1 MKEVDEKLEK
11 EMTVMQENHDK
22 RVNNLVKETQKNTEE
37 NMSSSI
43 LLTATCFHKKGHF
56 TLRYQFLGRSSKS
69 TPAMASGAVFLITA
83 LASCH
88 GFNLDIKHPIIFQ
101 NDVAGFGQ
109 SVVQFKESRLVVGA
123 PLVRVSA
130 NQTGRLYECKYST
143 RRCLPIPLQIP
154 PEAVNM
160 SLGLSLTADID
171 SSQLLACGPTVHQT
185 CGKDT
190 YMKGFCFMLNSE
202 VQQCKTIPTALQEC
216 PRQEN
221 DIVFLIDGSASIDS
235 HDFQQMKSF
244 VRAVID
250 QFKETNT
257 QFSLMQYSNL
267 FKTHFTFADFQKST
281 DWGKLV
287 DPILQLKG
295 LTYTATAIRKV
306 VTELF
311 QNWNGARNNSTKI
324 LIVIT
329 DGEKYKDKLQ
339 YEDVIPQADQ
349 AGVIRYAIGVGD
361 AFEHVTA
368 REELNIIGS
377 KPASEHV
384 FRVNNFGALKNIQ
397 EQLQEKIFAIEGTQS
412 GSSISFQH
420 EMSQAGFSS
429 ALTSMGPVLG
439 AIGSFDWSGGI
450 FFYPSNQDP
459 IFIKTSKEDMNDAY
473 LGYSAMVAIWN
484 GVQKLVL
491 GAPRYQHT
499 GKIIV
504 FTNVGDIWE
513 QEAEVKGTQVG
524 SYFGATIC
532 PIDVNRDNNTD
543 LILIGAPYY
552 YEQNRGGQVSICPI
566 PQQRAKWNCEVVLRG
581 QQGYPFSRFGAALA
595 VAGDTNG
602 DKLTDVVVGAPGE
615 EENQGAIYLFHG
627 VSGSGVNPSY
637 SQRISGS
644 ILSPTLQ
651 YFGQSLSGGQ
661 DLTQDGLVDVTVGAQ
676 GQVLLL
682 RTCPV
687 LRVEVSVTFTPPEL
701 ARSVFEC
708 WRWEATNQEAGAAI
722 ICLNIYKSTSDQ
734 LGDVQSSVAYDLA
747 LDAGRQSP
755 RAVFDETKNWTLNR
769 FKTLGL
775 GNHCENVKLLLPYC
789 VEDSVTPISLRLN
802 FSLMGQHIPSSEN
815 LRPILDV
822 GSQDLFTYHFPFEKN
837 CGTDH
842 LCEDDLSITFN
853 FSGLQ
858 TLMVGSDLELNV
870 TVTVTNQGEDSYR
883 TMVTFLHPPGLSY
896 RRVSMIQDWHPQQS
910 VRLVCEVAVP
920 EKEALKGTACS
931 LNHPI
936 FQEGAKVTFVA
947 TFHVS
952 PTATLG
958 DKMFMKTKVSSENNT
973 PKSNKTTFQLEVPVK
988 YAVYLVISSKEEST
1002 KYLNFTTSEEK
1013 KSQEVKHRYQVNNLS
1028 KQNLPS
1034 SINFWVPVELN
1045 RMTVWN
1051 VTTVSSSQNIPC
1063 ISERTPPSH
1072 SDFQTQIQTSPVLD
1086 CSIAVCLKIR
1096 CDISSFGVQEELDF
1110 TLKGNLSF
1118 GWVSQTLQKKLLVR
1132 SSAEIIF
1139 NKLVYSQFQGQE
1151 AFLKS
1156 QHSGGTSVAG
1166 AHNSWALQGKTT
1178 HCIPCYLPFLTRI
1191 PVPPFPSIP
1200 SFQLLFPS
1208 PLLFTC

>member
-1 MKEVDEKLEK
+1 
-11 EMTVMQENHDK
+11 
-22 RVNNLVKETQKNTEE
+22 
-37 NMSSSI
+37 
-43 LLTATCFHKKGHF
+43 
-56 TLRYQFLGRSSKS
+56 
-69 TPAMASGAVFLITA
+69 MASGAVFLFTA

-101 NDVAGFGQ
+101 KDVAGFGQ
-109 SVVQFKESRLVVGA
+109 SVVQLKESRFVVGA
-123 PLVRVSA
+123 PLVRISA
-130 NQTGRLYECKYST
+130 NQTGRLYECKYGT
-143 RRCLPIPLQIP
+143 GRCLPIPLQIP
-154 PEAVNM
+154 QEAVNM
-160 SLGLSLTADID
+160 SLGLFLTADTD

-185 CGKDT
+185 CGKNI
-190 YMKGFCFMLNSE
+190 YMKGFCFVLDSKI
-202 VQQCKTIPTALQEC
+202 QQCKTIPTALQEC
-216 PRQEN
+216 PKHEN
-221 DIVFLIDGSASIDS
+221 DIVFLIDGSASIES
-235 HDFQQMKSF
+235 HDFQQMKNF

-267 FKTHFTFADFQKST
+267 LKIHFTFSDFQKST
-281 DWGKLV
+281 NLGKLV

-311 QNWNGARNNSTKI
+311 QSWNGARKNATKI

-339 YEDVIPQADQ
+339 YKDVIPQADQ
-349 AGVIRYAIGVGD
+349 AGIIRYAIGVGD
-361 AFEHVTA
+361 AFEHVSA

-377 KPASEHV
+377 KPANEHV
-384 FRVNNFGALKNIQ
+384 LRVNNFSALKNIQ
-397 EQLQEKIFAIEGTQS
+397 EQLQEKIFSIEGTQS

-420 EMSQAGFSS
+420 EMSQAGFSA
-429 ALTSMGPVLG
+429 ALTPMGPVLG
-439 AIGSFDWSGGI
+439 VVGSFDWSGGV
-450 FFYPSNQDP
+450 FLYSPNQGP
-459 IFIKTSKEDMNDAY
+459 VFIKTSKEDMNDAY
-473 LGYSAMVAIWN
+473 LGYSTMVVIWN
-484 GVQKLVL
+484 GVQRLVL

-499 GKIIV
+499 GKAVV
-504 FTNVGDIWE
+504 FTNVGGTWE

-524 SYFGATIC
+524 SYFGATLC

-552 YEQNRGGQVSICPI
+552 YEQKQGGQVSICPI
-566 PQQRAKWNCEVVLRG
+566 PRQRAKWNCEAVLRG
-581 QQGYPFSRFGAALA
+581 QEGHPLGHFGAALA
-595 VAGDTNG
+595 VAGDMNG
-602 DKLTDVVVGAPGE
+602 DEITDVVVGAPGE

-627 VSGSGVNPSY
+627 VSGFGINPSY

-644 ILSPTLQ
+644 SLSPTLQ

-687 LRVEVSVTFTPPEL
+687 LRVDVSITFTPPEL
-701 ARSVFEC
+701 AVSTFEC
-708 WRWEATNQEAGAAI
+708 WEKATNQEAGAAV
-722 ICLNIYKSTSDQ
+722 ICLTIYKSIPDQ

-747 LDAGRQSP
+747 LDAGRLSP
-755 RAVFDETKNWTLNR
+755 RAIFDETKNWTLNR
-769 FKTLGL
+769 IKTLGL

-802 FSLMGQHIPSSEN
+802 FSLAGQHIPSSGN
-815 LRPILDV
+815 LRPVLEV
-822 GSQDLFTYHFPFEKN
+822 GSQDLFTFHLPFEKN

-858 TLMVGSDLELNV
+858 TLVVGSDLELNV

-883 TMVTFLHPPGLSY
+883 TMVTFLYPPGLSY
-896 RRVSMIQDWHPQQS
+896 RRVAMTQNWHPQQS
-910 VRLVCEVAVP
+910 GRLACEAAVP
-920 EKEALKGTACS
+920 ENKALKGTGCS
-931 LNHPI
+931 INHPI

-947 TFHVS
+947 TFDVS

-958 DKMFMKTKVSSENNT
+958 DKMLMKTKVSSENNT

-1002 KYLNFTTSEEK
+1002 KYLNFSASEEK
-1013 KSQEVKHRYQVNNLS
+1013 KSQEIKHRYQVNNLS

-1045 RMTVWN
+1045 RMIVWD
-1051 VTTVSSSQNIPC
+1051 VTTVNSSQNISCVP
-1063 ISERTPPSH
+1063 ERKLPRH

-1086 CSIAVCLKIR
+1086 CSIAVCLKIT
-1096 CDISSFGVQEELDF
+1096 CNISSFGVQEEFDF

-1118 GWVSQTLQKKLLVR
+1118 DWVSQTLQKKLLVR
-1132 SSAEIIF
+1132 SLAEIIF
-1139 NKLVYSQFQGQE
+1139 NELVYSQFQGQE
-1151 AFLKS
+1151 TFLKS
-1156 QHSGGTSVAG
+1156 QTETILEQYEIHSPIPLIAGSTVGGLLLLVLITSGLSKLGFFKRHYKEMIAENTQS
-1166 AHNSWALQGKTT
+1166 AHFSNEV
-1178 HCIPCYLPFLTRI
+1178 PNFLTDDL
-1191 PVPPFPSIP
+1191 PT
-1200 SFQLLFPS
+1200 LE
-1208 PLLFTC
+1208 

>member
-1 MKEVDEKLEK
+1 MYVC
-11 EMTVMQENHDK
+11 
-22 RVNNLVKETQKNTEE
+22 
-37 NMSSSI
+37 I
-43 LLTATCFHKKGHF
+43 F
-56 TLRYQFLGRSSKS
+56 
-69 TPAMASGAVFLITA
+69 PA

-101 NDVAGFGQ
+101 KDVAGFGQ
-109 SVVQFKESRLVVGA
+109 SVVQFKESRFVVGA

-130 NQTGRLYECKYST
+130 NQTGRLYECKYGT
-143 RRCLPIPLQIP
+143 RTCLPIPLQIP
-154 PEAVNM
+154 QEAMNM
-160 SLGLSLTADID
+160 SLGLSLTADTD
-171 SSQLLACGPTVHQT
+171 SSHLLACGPTVHQT
-185 CGKDT
+185 CGENI
-190 YMKGFCFMLNSE
+190 YMKGFCFVLDSE
-202 VQQCKTIPTALQEC
+202 VQQCKIIPAALQEC
-216 PRQEN
+216 PKQEN
-221 DIVFLIDGSASIDS
+221 DIVFLIDGSASIES

-250 QFKETNT
+250 QSKETNT

-267 FKTHFTFADFQKST
+267 LKTHFTFTDFQKST
-281 DWGKLV
+281 NWGRLV

-311 QNWNGARNNSTKI
+311 QSWNGARKNATKI
-324 LIVIT
+324 LIIIT

-361 AFEHVTA
+361 AFEYVSA
-368 REELNIIGS
+368 REELNIIAS
-377 KPASEHV
+377 KPANEHV
-384 FRVNNFGALKNIQ
+384 FRVNNFSALKNIQ

-412 GSSISFQH
+412 GGSISFQY
-420 EMSQAGFSS
+420 EMSQAGFSA

-439 AIGSFDWSGGI
+439 AVGSFDWSGGV
-450 FFYPSNQDP
+450 FLYSSNQGP
-459 IFIKTSKEDMNDAY
+459 VFIKTSKEDMNDAY

-484 GVQKLVL
+484 GVQRLVL

-499 GKIIV
+499 GKV
-504 FTNVGDIWE
+504 VAFTNVSGIWE

-532 PIDVNRDNNTD
+532 PIDVNRDNSTD

-566 PQQRAKWNCEVVLRG
+566 PQLRAKWTCEVVLRG
-581 QQGYPFSRFGAALA
+581 QQGYPFGRFGAALA

-602 DKLTDVVVGAPGE
+602 DKMTDVVVGAPGE

-627 VSGSGVNPSY
+627 VPGPGINPSY

-644 ILSPTLQ
+644 LLSPTLQ

-661 DLTQDGLVDVTVGAQ
+661 DLTQDGLVDVTVGAK

-687 LRVEVSVTFTPPEL
+687 LRVEVFITFTPPEV

-708 WRWEATNQEAGAAI
+708 WRWETTNQEAGSAI
-722 ICLNIYKSTSDQ
+722 ICLTIYKSIPDQ

-747 LDAGRQSP
+747 LDMGRRSP

-769 FKTLGL
+769 IKTLGL

-802 FSLMGQHIPSSEN
+802 FSLVGQHIPSSGN
-815 LRPILDV
+815 LRPVLDV
-822 GSQDLFTYHFPFEKN
+822 GSQDLFTSHLPFEKN
-837 CGTDH
+837 CGTDG
-842 LCEDDLSITFN
+842 LCEDDLGITFN

-858 TLMVGSDLELNV
+858 TLVVGSDLELNV

-883 TMVTFLHPPGLSY
+883 TMVTFLYSPGLFY
-896 RRVSMIQDWHPQQS
+896 RRVSAIQNWHPRQS
-910 VRLVCEVAVP
+910 VHLACEVQEP
-920 EKEALKGTACS
+920 ENKALSGIGCS
-931 LNHPI
+931 INHPI

-947 TFHVS
+947 TFDVS

-958 DKMFMKTKVSSENNT
+958 DKMLMKTEVSSENNT

-988 YAVYLVISSKEEST
+988 YAVYLVIS
-1002 KYLNFTTSEEK
+1002 
-1013 KSQEVKHRYQVNNLS
+1013 
-1028 KQNLPS
+1028 
-1034 SINFWVPVELN
+1034 
-1045 RMTVWN
+1045 
-1051 VTTVSSSQNIPC
+1051 
-1063 ISERTPPSH
+1063 
-1072 SDFQTQIQTSPVLD
+1072 
-1086 CSIAVCLKIR
+1086 
-1096 CDISSFGVQEELDF
+1096 
-1110 TLKGNLSF
+1110 
-1118 GWVSQTLQKKLLVR
+1118 
-1132 SSAEIIF
+1132 
-1139 NKLVYSQFQGQE
+1139 
-1151 AFLKS
+1151 
-1156 QHSGGTSVAG
+1156 
-1166 AHNSWALQGKTT
+1166 
-1178 HCIPCYLPFLTRI
+1178 
-1191 PVPPFPSIP
+1191 
-1200 SFQLLFPS
+1200 
-1208 PLLFTC
+1208 